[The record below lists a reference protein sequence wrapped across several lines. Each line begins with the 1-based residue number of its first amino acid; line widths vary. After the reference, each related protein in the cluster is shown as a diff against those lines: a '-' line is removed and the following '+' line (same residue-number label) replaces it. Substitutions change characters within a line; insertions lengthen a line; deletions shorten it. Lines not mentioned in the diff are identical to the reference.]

1 MDVDFST
8 RYRFDNLVAFTTSLR
23 KKASLEARAL
33 PSRTWDLTLPAR
45 IITKADWTRRR
56 MSLEAWP
63 LPTRSLAG
71 YN

>member
-1 MDVDFST
+1 MQVDFST
-8 RYRFDNLVAFTTSLR
+8 RYCFDNLVASTTSLR

-33 PSRTWDLTLPAR
+33 PSRTRDLTLSRQNHSKGGLDAPPCE
-45 IITKADWTRRR
+45 
-56 MSLEAWP
+56 LEAWP